1 MSERKFS
8 GAGEQAST
16 KGSAHPSAVNAGR
29 SGNTGGSGGAGAIKL
44 ASGGADAAAAR
55 KFSGTEA
62 HDAAPRHLNAKHSG
76 PKKATGA
83 DAVPSGVC
91 KFGGKSV

>member
-16 KGSAHPSAVNAGR
+16 KGSAHPDAVNAGR
-29 SGNTGGSGGAGAIKL
+29 SGNTSGSGEAGAIKL
-44 ASGGADAAAAR
+44 ASGGADASAAR
-55 KFSGTEA
+55 KLSGTESMG
-62 HDAAPRHLNAKHSG
+62 AAVKHLNAKHSG
-76 PKKATGA
+76 PKKAAGA
-83 DAVPSGVC
+83 DAVPGGVC